1 MPRREGAAVLPRLLF
16 PLDFVFLAGLAG
28 VFLVNAVV
36 AVVHPED
43 FTGLLSRS
51 ALARW
56 AHLDGATWLVPL
68 ITVNDLL
75 LGFAVLAVLRR
86 ARGRSLVL
94 AWSGAW
100 LLLVTL
106 VKLSAV
112 AA

>member
-1 MPRREGAAVLPRLLF
+1 MPRREGAAVLPRVLPFDL
-16 PLDFVFLAGLAG
+16 VFLVGLAG

-56 AHLDGATWLVPL
+56 AHLDRATWLVPL

-75 LGFAVLAVLRR
+75 LGLAVLAVMWR

-94 AWSGAW
+94 AWSGGW